1 MALPEGLDSD
11 RLVDDLRQAAV
22 RRQRSGPLQVKHL
35 LDIQEKLQ
43 DKLQVPRAKSFL
55 QDILQTLN
63 PEMNPGGYRI
73 CQDEMARIGGAQV
86 LIQTVASQ
94 NDLLR
99 SLALEALARMMFG
112 NVGVAEAVMQ
122 KHDLLPTLRT
132 VFIDGSIPERLTA
145 FQLAQVMAASE
156 LLDGECA
163 IALMQEAKF
172 LLQEN
177 FGFPA
182 LSHAALD
189 VFVSMS
195 FTHPTEVIGSLGWP
209 QIKQLLHDQEDPLQ
223 GFCCGLLASNCL
235 SSMPVDSDTAELR
248 QSLAAGPF
256 LQSYVECLEASLKR
270 CDWPESSKAFHSPR
284 RLALVAGHLAT
295 QGFHRHLLPAVPL
308 LVQAVESFSDA
319 VPALLIAL
327 RALAADPQCLRSL
340 LDEEVFRQSL
350 DSFHR
355 AGDAASTD
363 LLSYMEMVESA
374 FAAGEAAKLAQ
385 THENPQAPTVL
396 ELAEVFS
403 RLCPLDG
410 KLDSHQL
417 PDLCAQ
423 VPLAPLDRVR
433 SSLHCDLTLQ
443 AFLEHVYGTPTILG
457 WWPSLMEEA
466 ASHISGSG
474 LALSDLCRVFEMV
487 AKRGSVELQDLH
499 DVVLPALELP
509 TEGEVVEEKFAELH
523 GSAPLTFRTFAKW
536 LADLNIKLQAASEES
551 HN

>member
-1 MALPEGLDSD
+1 
-11 RLVDDLRQAAV
+11 
-22 RRQRSGPLQVKHL
+22 
-35 LDIQEKLQ
+35 
-43 DKLQVPRAKSFL
+43 
-55 QDILQTLN
+55 
-63 PEMNPGGYRI
+63 
-73 CQDEMARIGGAQV
+73 
-86 LIQTVASQ
+86 
-94 NDLLR
+94 
-99 SLALEALARMMFG
+99 
-112 NVGVAEAVMQ
+112 
-122 KHDLLPTLRT
+122 
-132 VFIDGSIPERLTA
+132 
-145 FQLAQVMAASE
+145 
-156 LLDGECA
+156 
-163 IALMQEAKF
+163 
-172 LLQEN
+172 
-177 FGFPA
+177 
-182 LSHAALD
+182 
-189 VFVSMS
+189 MS

-319 VPALLIAL
+319 
-327 RALAADPQCLRSL
+327 
-340 LDEEVFRQSL
+340 EVFRQSL

-457 WWPSLMEEA
+457 WWPSLMEE
-466 ASHISGSG
+466 
-474 LALSDLCRVFEMV
+474 
-487 AKRGSVELQDLH
+487 
-499 DVVLPALELP
+499 
-509 TEGEVVEEKFAELH
+509 
-523 GSAPLTFRTFAKW
+523 
-536 LADLNIKLQAASEES
+536 
-551 HN
+551 